1 MEPHS
6 QTLLS
11 QNGSRRLPQT
21 IVLLLK
27 TCLAGPSDRPDPV
40 AHTDL
45 SVWQVIRRSVVN
57 VVWLLNPFAR
67 RGDSPFL
74 TLVGMV
80 ELTALC
86 GIGSAF
92 WIWGK
97 RKGRGKRAASL
108 DGSTHATEASDV
120 GKSYC
125 R

>member
-27 TCLAGPSDRPDPV
+27 TCLAGASDRPVPV

-45 SVWQVIRRSVVN
+45 SIWQSIRRSVVSF
-57 VVWLLNPFAR
+57 VWLLNPFAC
-67 RGDSPFL
+67 GESPFL

-80 ELTALC
+80 KLTALC
-86 GIGSAF
+86 GIGSAL
-92 WIWGK
+92 WIWSK
-97 RKGRGKRAASL
+97 RSGEGKRAASL